1 MSGTT
6 RSAHRNSA
14 NKNLANALEGD
25 SNFAQGMNKL
35 LGKDA
40 LQHMKSGKSGLKNP
54 PGTEWHHP
62 KGDAGTMQL
71 LRKEVHRDKSL
82 QNVLHKDGTDGFAD
96 HF

>member
-1 MSGTT
+1 
-6 RSAHRNSA
+6 
-14 NKNLANALEGD
+14 
-25 SNFAQGMNKL
+25 MNKL